1 MTNTTGIS
9 NISNV
14 QSHQSPASPPSR
26 PKVLIIGAGLGGL
39 TLGMLLHK
47 ANIPFDIFERASEV
61 KNIGS
66 AMMLTS
72 TTAYLFQQCG
82 IYDEFVSLGKKVVS
96 TQVGNEQR
104 ELEYIM
110 KFGEASEMF
119 GYENYIIARPVLY
132 DFLHRQ
138 VPKERIHMSVKITET
153 SQDDHGVRIHCS
165 NGAVYEGGIL
175 VGADGAYSIVRQ
187 SMYSQL
193 TAENKLPA
201 TDALPLPYSTECLVG
216 QTRVLDV
223 SEFPRLAKEDCQFM
237 NIIGDNKPYS
247 WMTFTTRTGTVAWA
261 VVKYLDAERSKHDA
275 SFNNSEWGPE
285 ATETFCKE
293 IQDFPIISGSDKP
306 LTLGDL
312 IEWTDKDKISKVML
326 EEKVFET
333 WHHGRTVLLGDA
345 CHKMNPAGGAGATN
359 ALHDAISLANYIYA
373 LPPRPTIKDTDE
385 AFTAYTNERIPW
397 AKAAFDSSNIYKTM
411 ASTGFMS
418 KLVRFSAKYMPL
430 WIQKK
435 IIIQMNINRPQACF
449 LPRAEDNGTVRP
461 APQPS
466 LSCKAHDAYL
476 STASTV

>member
-1 MTNTTGIS
+1 MINNTANSS
-9 NISNV
+9 ND
-14 QSHQSPASPPSR
+14 QSHQSSVPPTR

-82 IYDEFVSLGKKVVS
+82 IYDEFVSLGKKVVA
-96 TQVGNEQR
+96 TQVGNERR

-110 KFGEASEMF
+110 KFGGASALF
-119 GYENYIIARPVLY
+119 GYESYIIARPILY
-132 DFLHRQ
+132 DLLHRQ
-138 VPKERIHMSVKITET
+138 VPKERIHMGVKITET
-153 SQDDHGVRIHCS
+153 SQDDNGVRIHCN
-165 NGAVYEGGIL
+165 NGAVYEGDIL

-187 SMYSQL
+187 SIYSQL
-193 TAENKLPA
+193 KAENRLPVS
-201 TDALPLPYSTECLVG
+201 DALPLPYSTECLVG

-223 SEFPRLAKEDCQFM
+223 SEFPRLAEEDCQFM

-247 WMTFTTRTGTVAWA
+247 
-261 VVKYLDAERSKHDA
+261 YLDVEKSKHDS

-285 ATETFCKE
+285 AAEVFCKE
-293 IQDFPIISGSDKP
+293 IQDFPIISGSEKP
-306 LTLGDL
+306 LTLGNL
-312 IEWTDKDKISKVML
+312 VEWTDKDKISKVML

-345 CHKMNPAGGAGATN
+345 CHKLNPAGGAGATN

-373 LPPRPTIKDTDE
+373 LPPRPTTADTDE
-385 AFTAYTNERIPW
+385 AFVAYTGERISW
-397 AKAAFDSSNIYKTM
+397 AKAAFDSSSIFKTM
-411 ASTGFMS
+411 ASTGFLS
-418 KLVRFSAKYMPL
+418 RVVRFSAKYMPL
-430 WIQKK
+430 WVQKR

-449 LPRAEDNGTVRP
+449 LPRAEDSGLVTP

-466 LSCKAHDAYL
+466 LSLKAHAAFL
-476 STASTV
+476 SVAESVS